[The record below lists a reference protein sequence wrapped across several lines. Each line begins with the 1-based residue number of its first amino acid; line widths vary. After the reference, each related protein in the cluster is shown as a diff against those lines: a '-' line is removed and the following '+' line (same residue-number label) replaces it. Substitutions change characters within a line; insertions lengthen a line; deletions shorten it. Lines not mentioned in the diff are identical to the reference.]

1 MSRPTLPAHFR
12 ASSLAA
18 NPSASTYQPGHSAHP
33 SLGGS
38 GAYGSSSQQQA
49 SPALL
54 ARIAEKKTELANLR
68 ELRDSSAQLA
78 THMASLE
85 AKLATL
91 SDGTAAVACVLG
103 NWGSVL
109 QAISL
114 ASCTWH
120 LRRLVLLLLLIDMCV
135 QPRFHS
141 QRRSTTKTRRKTMN
155 CQMEESLCPR
165 HLFAYLF
172 SRPTRLHVLLPPPL
186 PPKIRLTER
195 CWLTNMAQLI
205 DDLETNAVPR
215 GFIQEDFAHPHDIY
229 NHLQPQSSNAQ
240 GTQPTLQNL
249 PEPH

>member
-18 NPSASTYQPGHSAHP
+18 NPSSSAYQPGHSSHP

-38 GAYGSSSQQQA
+38 GAYGGSSQQSQP

-78 THMASLE
+78 SQMEMLE
-85 AKLATL
+85 AKLSTL

-114 ASCTWH
+114 ASGKFSTH
-120 LRRLVLLLLLIDMCV
+120 HVRTY
-135 QPRFHS
+135 
-141 QRRSTTKTRRKTMN
+141 RS
-155 CQMEESLCPR
+155 
-165 HLFAYLF
+165 
-172 SRPTRLHVLLPPPL
+172 
-186 PPKIRLTER
+186 
-195 CWLTNMAQLI
+195 
-205 DDLETNAVPR
+205 
-215 GFIQEDFAHPHDIY
+215 G
-229 NHLQPQSSNAQ
+229 
-240 GTQPTLQNL
+240 
-249 PEPH
+249 